1 MARPGVRLRIAGAM
15 LLAGVCPVV
24 AQTQAPTHAPV
35 ALIHQP
41 DLTPDIRALPR
52 LESATAA
59 ARSIN
64 DQLSRLDAEMLSWA
78 VSCDTDPPTTRVRR
92 GVEVAFAGPDYLSV
106 LMQIEVYCPGAAH
119 GNHALVPLTFDLAS
133 GEEVRWRDMVPAPL
147 QDPERPRKTADFI
160 IGTSAL
166 TSQYV
171 SWATDLDAECKAVI
185 LAENDAYFRLWP
197 SALDQGLVLL
207 PTGLSHANQACADPV
222 ALPLAVLR
230 EMRFPAPLLVALS
243 DPGPLP

>member
-15 LLAGVCPVV
+15 LLAGVCAVV
-24 AQTQAPTHAPV
+24 APTHAPV

-41 DLTPDIRALPR
+41 DLTPDIQALPR
-52 LESATAA
+52 LDPATAA
-59 ARSIN
+59 ARRIN
-64 DQLSRLDAEMLSWA
+64 DQRSRLDADMLSWA
-78 VSCDTDPPTTRVRR
+78 ASCDTDPPTTHVAR

-133 GEEVRWRDMVPAPL
+133 GEEVRWHDMVPSHL

-166 TSQYV
+166 TAQYF
-171 SWATDLDAECKAVI
+171 SWATDLGTECKAAI
-185 LAENDAYFRLWP
+185 LSENDGYFRLWP
-197 SALDQGLVLL
+197 SALDQGLFLL

-222 ALPLAVLR
+222 VLPLAVLR
-230 EMRFPAPLLVALS
+230 EMRCPAPVRVALS
-243 DPGPLP
+243 APGPLP